1 MTKDEKQID
10 WVMSEI
16 SKIIK
21 KAHTKKY
28 DCVNV
33 WQGLNQ
39 TAIEYGLIVLLLTQ
53 MQLCLL

>member
-10 WVMSEI
+10 WVMDEV
-16 SKIIK
+16 SKIINQ
-21 KAHTKKY
+21 AHKKKY

-39 TAIEYGLIVLLLTQ
+39 TAIEYGF
-53 MQLCLL
+53 

>member
-10 WVMSEI
+10 WVMDEV
-16 SKIIK
+16 SKIINQ
-21 KAHTKKY
+21 AHKKKY

-39 TAIEYGLIVLLLTQ
+39 TAIEYGFSFNEIFVLASW
-53 MQLCLL
+53 